1 VLCLLLAVRRWDP
14 FDAVLCL
21 LLAARW
27 EAQQG
32 HHARCCSWLGAIV
45 GVFRRIHRACQV
57 PATTGELE
65 LRYATAGALAG
76 TTNRLY
82 ADCNS
87 GFEVR
92 YRSVPTVQ
100 SGYTIT
106 H

>member
-1 VLCLLLAVRRWDP
+1 MGSIRRGVVFVAGCPMGRPAGSLCPLLQLVRRDCRSHSSRSSRTSRVP
-14 FDAVLCL
+14 
-21 LLAARW
+21 
-27 EAQQG
+27 
-32 HHARCCSWLGAIV
+32 GA
-45 GVFRRIHRACQV
+45 
-57 PATTGELE
+57 ATTDELE

>member
-1 VLCLLLAVRRWDP
+1 M
-14 FDAVLCL
+14 LCL

-27 EAQQG
+27 VARQV
-32 HHARCCSWLGAIV
+32 HHARCCSWSGAIV
-45 GVFRRIHRACQV
+45 EVIRRVYRVRRACQV
-57 PATTGELE
+57 PATTDELE
-65 LRYATAGALAG
+65 LRYATDGALAG